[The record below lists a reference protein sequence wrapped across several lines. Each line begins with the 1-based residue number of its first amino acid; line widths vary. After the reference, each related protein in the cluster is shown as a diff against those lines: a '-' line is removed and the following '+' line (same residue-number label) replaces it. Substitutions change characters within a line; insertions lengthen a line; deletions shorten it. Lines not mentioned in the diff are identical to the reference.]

1 MRFRLT
7 IVAVT
12 FMALTGC
19 AATDSRDKNG
29 TGHATPIVTK
39 TPSISDRVKYGRQRD
54 AEQAAMGLTEVH
66 GAARR

>member
-7 IVAVT
+7 IVAVA
-12 FMALTGC
+12 FMASTGC
-19 AATDSRDKNG
+19 AATDSRDRGGAGHG
-29 TGHATPIVTK
+29 TPVVTK
-39 TPSISDRVKYGRQRD
+39 NPSISDRVKYGRQRD